1 MRQNMMDNLIKKIK
15 EKNSPIVMGIDPR
28 YEMIPNII
36 KSKYQKNI
44 EGFAKSAVVFAKK
57 LIDATYDIIP
67 AIKPQLAY
75 FEMMGPD
82 GLKAFKEIVDYAK
95 SKDLIVI
102 ADAKRG
108 DIGTTSQGYANTFL
122 GETSLDDNKEKIY
135 DADFVTVNPYMGPD
149 CVKPFVEDSKKYE
162 KGVFVLV
169 KTSNKS
175 SGELQDLKLE
185 NGNKVYEQ
193 VATLVEEW
201 GKDLIG
207 EYGYSSI
214 SAVVGA
220 TYPEQL
226 KEIRKLAPHTFF
238 LIPGYG
244 AQGGKAEDIALGF
257 DENGIGG
264 IVNASR
270 SLMCAYKSDRW
281 KDAYTEEQFAEATRA
296 EALRMREELMSAI
309 QK

>member
-1 MRQNMMDNLIKKIK
+1 MNQNVMDKLIQKIQ

-28 YEMIPNII
+28 YEMIPEYI
-36 KSKYQKNI
+36 KSQFSKDL
-44 EGFAKSAVVFAKK
+44 EGFAKMAVVFAKG
-57 LIDATYDIIP
+57 LIDEVYDIIP

-75 FEMMGPD
+75 FEMMGPE
-82 GLKAFKEIVDYAK
+82 GLKAFNEIVEYAK

-108 DIGTTSQGYANTFL
+108 DIGTTSQGYSNTFL
-122 GETSLDDNKEKIY
+122 GKTKLDDVEKKIY
-135 DADFVTVNPYMGPD
+135 DADFVTVNPYMGTD
-149 CVKPFVEDSKKYE
+149 CVKPFIDDSEKYN

-185 NGNKVYEQ
+185 NGKKVYEQ

-201 GKDLIG
+201 GKNLIG

-257 DENGIGG
+257 DENGLGG

-281 KDAYTEEQFAEATRA
+281 KDLYKEEMYAKATRE
-296 EALRMREELMSAI
+296 EALRMRKELLTAI
-309 QK
+309 KK

>member
-1 MRQNMMDNLIKKIK
+1 MNQNVMDKLIQKIQ

-28 YEMIPNII
+28 YEMIPECI
-36 KSKYQKNI
+36 KSQFSKDL
-44 EGFAKSAVVFAKK
+44 EGFAKMAVVFAKG
-57 LIDATYDIIP
+57 LIDEVYDIIP

-75 FEMMGPD
+75 FEMMGPE
-82 GLKAFKEIVDYAK
+82 GLKAFNEIVEYAK

-108 DIGTTSQGYANTFL
+108 DIGTTSQGYSNTFL
-122 GETSLDDNKEKIY
+122 GKTKLDDVEKKIY
-135 DADFVTVNPYMGPD
+135 DADFVTVNPYMGTD
-149 CVKPFVEDSKKYE
+149 CVKPFIDDSEKYN

-185 NGNKVYEQ
+185 NGKKVYEQ

-201 GKDLIG
+201 GKNLIG

-244 AQGGKAEDIALGF
+244 AQGGKAEDIELGF
-257 DENGIGG
+257 DENGLGG

-281 KDAYTEEQFAEATRA
+281 KDLYKEEMYAKATRE
-296 EALRMREELMSAI
+296 EALRMRKELITAI
-309 QK
+309 KK